1 MVGSE
6 QFVLQNPDLQ
16 HQKNPVHFPNIKFMG
31 SNKDPPEINS
41 LCKQLPK
48 VKCQLCYWH
57 AIKYIKEWLGENQP
71 PAAYN
76 APCAHNA
83 FSFIDP
89 TWVPGVTRNDI
100 DEHLDGCD
108 IEKGADLQG
117 GTLYSIENCHGM
129 SEF

>member
-1 MVGSE
+1 MVGSK
-6 QFVLQNPDLQ
+6 QFVLRNPDLQ

-31 SNKDPPEINS
+31 SNKDPSEINS

-57 AIKYIKEWLGENQP
+57 AIKYIEEWLGENQP

-89 TWVPGVTRNDI
+89 TWVSGMTRGDI
-100 DEHLDGCD
+100 DEYLDGCD
-108 IEKGADLQG
+108 IE
-117 GTLYSIENCHGM
+117 
-129 SEF
+129 